1 MLPFAWNPFDSSPVI
16 RWSVLFILDLLGLNS
31 SVLGHSA
38 GERTCLHSRLEFHQ
52 RGRGPV
58 RCGMDMRRVQFVRI
72 TLGTRR
78 FVLSMESMPCSELRE
93 PQKTLESMLNTK
105 IVLFP
110 GHIQSV
116 YYQNILKILTYLI
129 TTSDERGID
138 SKALLT
144 MAVEKMSVF
153 LSSGDVEA
161 QERVGGLLLLLSRA
175 DQLSLVALDV
185 GERDLAYS

>member
-1 MLPFAWNPFDSSPVI
+1 
-16 RWSVLFILDLLGLNS
+16 
-31 SVLGHSA
+31 
-38 GERTCLHSRLEFHQ
+38 
-52 RGRGPV
+52 
-58 RCGMDMRRVQFVRI
+58 MDMRRVQFVRI